1 LERRFVSLELRLGQ
15 RQEQRLALLPQMLQS
30 IEVLQLATVDLLQLV
45 DRELQQNETLE
56 ALPPKVADPEEPP
69 LPPLSQREDSGWE
82 EWRRGPAGDGEDGK
96 SAFLANVPARAET
109 LAAFVREQLAFRGTP
124 RELADAVMLLV
135 DHLDDRGLLPFALEE
150 LAERLD
156 APLPLLQDARAL
168 LLTLEPC
175 GIGASDPIAAMLLQA
190 DDDPDL
196 ATIETLLREHL
207 EALGRN
213 KLPDVARSLQLSVDE
228 LQELLQRMR
237 RLEPR
242 PAAAFADGEQQPL
255 RADAFVWLHDGAVH
269 VALDDASLPDLQV
282 SAEYQALANDRSTER
297 AVRDYLRPKLR
308 SARDLIDAVHQRQAT
323 LLRVVDAVMQ
333 EQKPFLARGRT
344 AIRPL
349 RMSAIGDRLG
359 LHTSTVSRAIAG
371 KHVHTDRGIFR
382 LRDFFD
388 GGRTDAPPQEGQG
401 RMAIAQQ
408 IAELVGAEDKCKP
421 MSDDDLV
428 AALAERGVQ
437 CARRTVTKHR
447 KQLGIP
453 SSYLR
458 RRFGDPQ

>member
-1 LERRFVSLELRLGQ
+1 VERRFVSLELRLGQ

-30 IEVLQLATVDLLQLV
+30 IEVLQLATADLLQLL

-56 ALPPKVADPEEPP
+56 CKPAPERDPEPPAPAKVAE
-69 LPPLSQREDSGWE
+69 REDTGWE

-96 SAFLANVPARAET
+96 SAFLANVPARAAT
-109 LAAFVREQLAFRGTP
+109 LAAFVREQLAFRGAD

-135 DHLDDRGLLPFALEE
+135 DHLDERGLLPFGLDE
-150 LAERLD
+150 LAEQLD
-156 APLPLLQDARAL
+156 APLELLQDARAV
-168 LLTLEPC
+168 LLTLEPR

-190 DDDPDL
+190 DGDPDL
-196 ATIETLLREHL
+196 ATIEVLLREHL
-207 EALGRN
+207 DALGRN
-213 KLPDVARSLQLSVDE
+213 KLPDVARALRLSVDE
-228 LQELLQRMR
+228 LQALLERVRELS
-237 RLEPR
+237 PR
-242 PAAAFADGEQQPL
+242 PAAPFNGGDEPPL

-282 SAEYQALANDRSTER
+282 SAEYQALANDRATAREVR
-297 AVRDYLRPKLR
+297 AYLKPKLR

-333 EQKPFLARGRT
+333 QQKAFLAKGRT

-349 RMSAIGDRLG
+349 RMSEIAERLG

-388 GGRTDAPPQEGQG
+388 GGRTDAAPLEGQG
-401 RMAIAQQ
+401 RMAVAQT
-408 IAELVGAEDKCKP
+408 IAELIAGEDKAAP

-428 AALAERGVQ
+428 EALAARGVQ

-458 RRFGDPQ
+458 RRFGDPR

>member
-1 LERRFVSLELRLGQ
+1 MSLELRLGQ

-56 ALPPKVADPEEPP
+56 ALPPRVADPE
-69 LPPLSQREDSGWE
+69 LPPPAPLAEREDTGWE

-109 LAAFVREQLAFRGTP
+109 LAAFVREQLAFREAD
-124 RELADAVMLLV
+124 RELADAVMVLV

-150 LAERLD
+150 LAEQLD
-156 APLPLLQDARAL
+156 APLALLQDARAL
-168 LLTLEPC
+168 LLTLEPR

-190 DDDPDL
+190 AADPDL
-196 ATIETLLREHL
+196 ATIEALLREHL

-213 KLPDVARSLQLSVDE
+213 KLPDVARALRLSVDE
-228 LQELLQRMR
+228 LQELLLRMR
-237 RLEPR
+237 ALNPR
-242 PAAAFADGEQQPL
+242 PAAGFTGTDEPPL

-269 VALDDASLPDLQV
+269 AALDDASLPDLQV
-282 SAEYQALANDRSTER
+282 SAEYQALANDRTTAR

-308 SARDLIDAVHQRQAT
+308 SARELIDAVHQRQAT
-323 LLRVVDAVMQ
+323 LLRVVEAVMK
-333 EQKPFLARGRT
+333 EQKPFLAKGRT

-349 RMSAIGDRLG
+349 RMSDVADRLG

-388 GGRTDAPPQEGQG
+388 GGRTDAPAREGQG
-401 RMAIAQQ
+401 RMAVAEQ
-408 IAELVGAEDKCKP
+408 IAELVASEDKATP
-421 MSDDDLV
+421 WSDDDLV
-428 AALAERGVQ
+428 ARLAERGVH

-447 KQLGIP
+447 QQLGIP
-453 SSYLR
+453 SSYRR
-458 RRFGDPQ
+458 RRFGDQQ

>member
-1 LERRFVSLELRLGQ
+1 MSLELRLGQ

-30 IEVLQLATVDLLQLV
+30 IEVLQLATVDLIALL

-56 ALPPKVADPEEPP
+56 AGPAPVAEPEPP
-69 LPPLSQREDSGWE
+69 APGTVAEREDTGWE

-96 SAFLANVPARAET
+96 SAFLANVPARVAT
-109 LAAFVREQLAFRGTP
+109 LAAFVREQLAFREVE
-124 RELADAVMLLV
+124 RELADAVMVLV
-135 DHLDDRGLLPFALEE
+135 DHLDDRGLLPFGLDE
-150 LAERLD
+150 LAEQLD
-156 APLPLLQDARAL
+156 APLPLLTEARAL
-168 LLTLEPC
+168 LLTLEPR
-175 GIGASDPIAAMLLQA
+175 GIGAPDPIAAMLLQA
-190 DDDPDL
+190 DGDPDL
-196 ATIETLLREHL
+196 AAIEALLREHL

-213 KLPDVARSLQLSVDE
+213 KLPDVARALRLSVDE
-228 LQELLQRMR
+228 LQALLERMR

-242 PAAAFADGEQQPL
+242 PAAAFTGSEQPPL

-269 VALDDASLPDLQV
+269 TALDDASLPDLQV
-282 SAEYQALANDRSTER
+282 SAEYQALASDRATAR

-308 SARDLIDAVHQRQAT
+308 AARDLIDAVHQRQAT

-333 EQKPFLARGRT
+333 EQKPFLAKGRT

-349 RMSAIGDRLG
+349 RMSDVAAKLG

-371 KHVHTDRGIFR
+371 KHVHTDRGLFR

-401 RMAIAQQ
+401 RMAVAQQ
-408 IAELVGAEDKCKP
+408 IAELVACEDKAAP
-421 MSDDDLV
+421 LSDDDLV
-428 AALAERGVQ
+428 ARLAARGVQ

-458 RRFGDPQ
+458 RRFGDPR